1 MAQATGPV
9 MISKRDRTLERQT
22 MMWQLRQLEKL
33 SEVDPELITAAMEE
47 LLRRHH
53 ALRDKLVIGAYL
65 DGEISLAKAAEWLE
79 THPLQLRKLFL
90 EKGIP
95 VRLGA
100 ESKEELMA
108 EAAAARAMREGLAA
122 K

>member
-1 MAQATGPV
+1 MASG
-9 MISKRDRTLERQT
+9 RDRALERDT
-22 MMWQLRQLEKL
+22 MIWQLRQLEKL
-33 SEVDPELITAAMEE
+33 SEMDPELVATAIEE
-47 LLRRHH
+47 ILHRHQ

-65 DGEISLAKAAEWLE
+65 DGEISLAKAAELLE
-79 THPLQLRKLFL
+79 THPVQLRKIFL

-95 VRLGA
+95 LRIGA

-108 EAAAARAMREGLAA
+108 EVAAARAMREGLAG